1 MKKVVPQ
8 VPALNVRASLEFY
21 SEKLGF
27 GGSWQYNQHY
37 GGVRTPFELNFCY
50 YDDPDF
56 PKNYVMRFEVDD
68 IQSQYHQ
75 CQQHGIVHPKGLLEV
90 KPWGVE
96 EFAVLDPSG
105 VLIVFYQPLSGK

>member
-8 VPALNVRASLEFY
+8 VPALNVKESLEFY
-21 SEKLGF
+21 SQKLGF
-27 GGSWQYNQHY
+27 GDQWQFNQQY

-56 PKNYVMRFEVDD
+56 PKNYVMRVEVED
-68 IQSQYHQ
+68 IHSHYRH

-105 VLIVFYQPLSGK
+105 VLIVFYQPLSDK